1 MKKLTMAFIFF
12 LIGEAVFSQTTISF
26 LPVNE
31 YFFTTDQVWNFNII
45 NTGKQSITSS
55 VEVIL
60 LKNGSYPVMTTN
72 VQNFEIQKGLN
83 IFSNAKKALAVTSY
97 GNDVNS
103 QSFQNTGILSP
114 GSYAICVTI
123 KNPIY
128 QTIGYSC
135 RELNVTSFTLPVL
148 TYPLNE
154 ETIYTSNPILT
165 WLPVLPATLQ
175 DLTYKMEIWKT
186 GAGANFKMTGNLY
199 ETTLIENVFPYNMGL
214 PILQTGEAYSWNVSA
229 FAGDFYLGSSEIWE
243 FTINSTANA
252 KIGEEDIVDSY
263 RIIDDATENALYVTE
278 NLLKIKYMNGANDSL
293 LHYSISMLDNPEA
306 IVDDLPE
313 ILLYRGVNKIDIDLV
328 SLGTMLV
335 ETYYLLVIEDSN
347 EREYYLRFL
356 YTEL

>member
-214 PILQTGEAYSWNVSA
+214 PILQTGETYSWNVSA

-243 FTINSTANA
+243 FTINTTAIA
-252 KIGEEDIVDSY
+252 KVAEEDEASY
-263 RIIDDATENALYVTE
+263 RVIGDHTPNAEYTAE
-278 NLLKIKYMNGANDSL
+278 AILKIAYNNIANDSL
-293 LHYSISMLDNPEA
+293 LNYTIFP
-306 IVDDLPE
+306 VDLPDSSLTGLPE
-313 ILLYRGVNKIDIDLV
+313 IILGSGINNIDIDIQTLDIFITEQKYTLEIGDGNDRRY
-328 SLGTMLV
+328 SLNFQF
-335 ETYYLLVIEDSN
+335 IE
-347 EREYYLRFL
+347 L
-356 YTEL
+356 